1 MKKPQPRDKISYL
14 DEVQYESNQVPGI
27 GNYNPRVLI
36 EFILGKGQD
45 VNLQQQN
52 AKKTRRMEENTP
64 GKR

>member
-45 VNLQQQN
+45 VNLQQ
-52 AKKTRRMEENTP
+52 
-64 GKR
+64 